1 MSRGRRSR
9 APDVREA
16 NAHAASPAAGHR
28 AGVVALLGLPNAGKS
43 SLLNRLVGHKLA
55 IVTPRP
61 QTTRGRL
68 LGILTLPGAQILF
81 VDTPGLH
88 TGARPLHAAMHE
100 AAREAADD
108 CDVALLVVDPQQGLG
123 DGVAQT
129 LARLATRRAPVL
141 LVGSKSDLPAAAAAP
156 WPPAVD
162 PAPAAVLRVSAQ
174 TGHGI
179 AALIAAIVER
189 LPEAPPYYPE
199 DELTDRPLR
208 FLAAELV
215 REAAFGALHEELP
228 YAVAVEVTAFDES
241 RPDLVRI
248 DADLLVERESQ
259 KRIAVG
265 AGGEMVKRIG
275 TRARIEIERL
285 CGCRVHLAL
294 RVKVEPHW
302 SRRRERIDAL
312 GYR

>member
-1 MSRGRRSR
+1 
-9 APDVREA
+9 VT
-16 NAHAASPAAGHR
+16 HR

-43 SLLNRLVGHKLA
+43 SLLNRLVGEKLA
-55 IVTPRP
+55 IVSPRP

-68 LGILTLPGAQILF
+68 LGIRTLPGAQILF

-88 TGARPLHAAMHE
+88 AGRKPLHAAMHE
-100 AAREAADD
+100 AVRGATDD
-108 CDVALLVVDPQQGLG
+108 CDVALLVVDPQQGIG
-123 DGVAQT
+123 SEHRET
-129 LARLATRRAPVL
+129 LARLAGRAVPVL
-141 LVGSKSDLPAAAAAP
+141 LVGSKADVPAAAAAP
-156 WPPAVD
+156 WPPALD
-162 PAPAAVLRVSAQ
+162 PAPAAVMRVSAR
-174 TGHGI
+174 TGAGI
-179 AALIAAIVER
+179 EALLAAVLER
-189 LPEAPPYYPE
+189 LPQAPAYYPE

-228 YAVAVEVTAFDES
+228 YAVAVEVTAYDES

-248 DADLLVERESQ
+248 EADLLVERDSQ

-275 TRARIEIERL
+275 TRARLELERFL
-285 CGCRVHLAL
+285 GTRVHLAL
-294 RVKVEPHW
+294 RVKVEPRW
-302 SRRRERIDAL
+302 SQRRERIEAL

>member
-1 MSRGRRSR
+1 MTRDEHARRGEAHPAR
-9 APDVREA
+9 ACDAV
-16 NAHAASPAAGHR
+16 AAGGHR

-43 SLLNRLVGHKLA
+43 SLLNRLVGQKLA
-55 IVTPRP
+55 IVTRLP

-68 LGILTLPGAQILF
+68 LGIRTLPGAQILF

-88 TGARPLHAAMHE
+88 TGATPLHQSMHD
-100 AAREAADD
+100 AAREAEDD
-108 CDVALLVVDPQQGLG
+108 CDLALLVVDPRQGTG
-123 DGVAQT
+123 PRVEAAF
-129 LARLATRRAPVL
+129 ARLSRRRVPVL
-141 LVGSKSDLPAAAAAP
+141 VAESKADLPRAAGAP
-156 WPPAVD
+156 RPATLH
-162 PAPAAVLRVSAQ
+162 PSPHAVLRVSAR
-174 TGHGI
+174 TGQGVE
-179 AALIAAIVER
+179 ALLAAIVER

-215 REAAFGALHEELP
+215 REAAFETLREELP

-241 RPDLVRI
+241 RSDLLRI
-248 DADLLVERESQ
+248 EADLLVERESQ
-259 KRIAVG
+259 KRIVVG

-285 CGCRVHLAL
+285 CTRRVHLAL
-294 RVKVEPHW
+294 RVRVERHW
-302 SRRRERIDAL
+302 SRRRERIEAL